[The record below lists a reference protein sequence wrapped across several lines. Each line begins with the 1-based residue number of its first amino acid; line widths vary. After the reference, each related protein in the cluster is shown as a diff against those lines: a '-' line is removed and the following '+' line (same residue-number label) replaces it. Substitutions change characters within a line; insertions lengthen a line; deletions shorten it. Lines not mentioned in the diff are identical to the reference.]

1 MNVVDTMNRIGF
13 SLVRN
18 SSADFKEY
26 GEFKKLLDEG
36 YNVYK
41 IIREDDDESYYVD
54 IELVKILP
62 IVKKRYYVNNK
73 ENNFKYKKHLIFFL
87 QSIIRCFQFKI
98 YYFIYYADF
107 LVLKQIEYN
116 RTTAKHTTGTKNDE
130 RIAASAP

>member
-73 ENNFKYKKHLIFFL
+73 ENNFK
-87 QSIIRCFQFKI
+87 
-98 YYFIYYADF
+98 D
-107 LVLKQIEYN
+107 YN
-116 RTTAKHTTGTKNDE
+116 CE
-130 RIAASAP
+130 